1 MYSPEHWYN
10 SFSTEEYAHI
20 LEETYRKNNPG
31 KKDLR
36 ISVVPISS
44 ADDYRNALISFNQ
57 DPYKKGNINYL
68 GHNMWWLSRNLTD
81 AAISTLPK
89 INWNI
94 TMNLYSCETV
104 TREDSSYVSWSNQIA
119 QKLSNQL
126 EIPVTWSPNPVVFQ
140 IEESMLID

>member
-1 MYSPEHWYN
+1 MGREKILIMYSPEHWYN

-68 GHNMWWLSRNLTD
+68 GHNM
-81 AAISTLPK
+81 
-89 INWNI
+89 
-94 TMNLYSCETV
+94 
-104 TREDSSYVSWSNQIA
+104 
-119 QKLSNQL
+119 
-126 EIPVTWSPNPVVFQ
+126 
-140 IEESMLID
+140 